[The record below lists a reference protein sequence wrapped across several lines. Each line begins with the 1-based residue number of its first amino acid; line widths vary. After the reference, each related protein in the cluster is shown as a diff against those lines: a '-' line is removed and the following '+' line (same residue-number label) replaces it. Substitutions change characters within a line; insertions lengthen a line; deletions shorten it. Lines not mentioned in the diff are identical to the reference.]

1 MKRIGKIL
9 LVMGCIIGIAVC
21 CLGLAMKKQ
30 VSRMYE
36 QLDAAAVIAP
46 EYVAD
51 GTYEGTAEP
60 PLVKV
65 TVAATV
71 ENHTLKDIQL
81 LRHENGKG
89 APAEAMLPEM
99 LSKNTSEVDTVSGAT
114 MSSKA
119 IRAAVRDALAKGVEK
134 AEHSPSKNNGSND
147 MKSKLSNFWSRLKA
161 DAAQDN
167 KAKAEMAEQ
176 TIQNALTGIQETLNP
191 DNYLPAPEKE
201 TPLSEDYV
209 LAQYRGD
216 SREKHTGRLFV
227 LRKEG

>member
-1 MKRIGKIL
+1 MKKVGIIL
-9 LVMGCIIGIAVC
+9 LVMGCIIGIAVYG
-21 CLGLAMKKQ
+21 LGLAMKKR

-46 EYVAD
+46 DHVAD
-51 GTYEGTAEP
+51 GTYEGSAET

-65 TVAATV
+65 TVAVTV

-99 LSKNTSEVDTVSGAT
+99 LRQNTSEVDTVSGAT

-134 AEHSPSKNNGSND
+134 HIFFKRDG
-147 MKSKLSNFWSRLKA
+147 LSRAS
-161 DAAQDN
+161 
-167 KAKAEMAEQ
+167 
-176 TIQNALTGIQETLNP
+176 
-191 DNYLPAPEKE
+191 
-201 TPLSEDYV
+201 V
-209 LAQYRGD
+209 L
-216 SREKHTGRLFV
+216 
-227 LRKEG
+227 

>member
-1 MKRIGKIL
+1 MKRIGKML
-9 LVMGCIIGIAVC
+9 LVIGCILGIAVC
-21 CLGLAMKKQ
+21 GLGLAMKKQ

-51 GTYEGTAEP
+51 GTYEGTAET

-65 TVAATV
+65 SVAVTV

-81 LRHENGKG
+81 LHHENGKG

-99 LSKNTSEVDTVSGAT
+99 LRQNTSEVDTVSGAT

-119 IRAAVRDALAKGVEK
+119 IRAAVRDALAKGAEK
-134 AEHSPSKNNGSND
+134 AEHSENNGRTD
-147 MKSKLSNFWSRLKA
+147 MKSKLPNFRNRLKA
-161 DAAQDN
+161 DVTQDN
-167 KAKAEMAEQ
+167 KAKVAMAAQ
-176 TIQNALTGIQETLNP
+176 TIQNALTGIRETLNP

-201 TPLSEDYV
+201 TPLTEDYV

-216 SREKHTGRLFV
+216 SGEKHAGRLFV

>member
-1 MKRIGKIL
+1 MKKVGKIL
-9 LVMGCIIGIAVC
+9 LVIGCILGIAVC
-21 CLGLAMKKQ
+21 GLGLVIKKQ

-46 EYVAD
+46 DHVAD
-51 GTYEGTAEP
+51 GTYEGTAET

-65 TVAATV
+65 TVAVTV

-119 IRAAVRDALAKGVEK
+119 IRAAVRDALAKGAQK
-134 AEHSPSKNNGSND
+134 AEYSENNGRND
-147 MKSKLSNFWSRLKA
+147 MKSKLSNLWNRLKA
-161 DAAQDN
+161 DVTQDN
-167 KAKAEMAEQ
+167 KTKAAMAEQ
-176 TIQNALTGIQETLNP
+176 TVQNALTGIQEPLNP

-201 TPLSEDYV
+201 TPLTENYV

-216 SREKHTGRLFV
+216 SGEKHTGRLFV